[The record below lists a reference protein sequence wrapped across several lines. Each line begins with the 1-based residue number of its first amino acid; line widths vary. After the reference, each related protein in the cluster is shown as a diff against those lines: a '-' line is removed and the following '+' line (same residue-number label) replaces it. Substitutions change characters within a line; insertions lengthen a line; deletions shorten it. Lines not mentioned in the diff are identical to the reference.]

1 MKQQMLEEENRLL
14 KREIATLKR
23 REFWLGKGKITEDIY
38 GDRYKIGDPEWQ
50 LSDGPAGRRSY
61 SVDFADLDEC
71 LRFASGSIIHFE

>member
-14 KREIATLKR
+14 KVEIATLKR
-23 REFWLGKGKITEDIY
+23 REFWLEKGTITENFY
-38 GDRYKIGDPEWQ
+38 GDRYKIGDPERQ

-61 SVDFADLDEC
+61 SVDFADLEEC